1 MSYIKTVVNGYIL
14 GLCEC
19 NYGEGGISKSEYDY
33 LSEIL
38 RNRPASSDSGYVYM
52 LNEDTVEWV
61 KVEFPVES
69 DIDPQPETDL
79 TVQDTLEMLNELGVE
94 TDDK

>member
-38 RNRPASSDSGYVYM
+38 RNRPASSDSGYAYM

-61 KVEFPVES
+61 KVEFPVETEL
-69 DIDPQPETDL
+69 IEPE
-79 TVQDTLEMLNELGVE
+79 EGVVNNDE
-94 TDDK
+94 